1 MTRAMAEKSGMSI
14 EAMEA
19 EMIKDI
25 PLGRSGIPDDIAHAV
40 AFFADERSSY
50 VSGQILY
57 VAGGPQG

>member
-1 MTRAMAEKSGMSI
+1 
-14 EAMEA
+14 
-19 EMIKDI
+19 MIKDI

>member
-1 MTRAMAEKSGMSI
+1 VSI
-14 EAMEA
+14 EVMEA

-25 PLGRSGIPDDIAHAV
+25 PLGRSGTPEDIAHAV

-57 VAGGPQG
+57 VAGGPKG